1 MKKLAL
7 SIFLICT
14 ALTTTAQTMHTLIFV
29 NESEPGRQ
37 VDRTADSKNMKIFFT
52 NIAQCLGYSN
62 NLRSHTGVEFTTTY
76 VDR

>member
-37 VDRTADSKNMKIFFT
+37 VDRTADSKNM
-52 NIAQCLGYSN
+52 
-62 NLRSHTGVEFTTTY
+62 
-76 VDR
+76 